1 MLLEIRE
8 KLRWLVPG
16 THNAFPFARLRIDT
30 ERIEDKRMREMIELS
45 SVSIIMSLALPF
57 VISLTIVKVQEYTL
71 TV

>member
-1 MLLEIRE
+1 M
-8 KLRWLVPG
+8 KSSDGW
-16 THNAFPFARLRIDT
+16 FPVRTMHFHLQDRLRIDT